1 MQQNRAIIN
10 RGIGLSFFF
19 FVLLFSVI
27 IAAADDA
34 KPAQRKRLA
43 GIKPFTKEQINDFLA
58 ERRNAT
64 IATINPNGD
73 PQLTP
78 VIFYWDGTS
87 FFISVTKETFKYKNL
102 TRNPRMSLIVDDV
115 LDHHCVIAKGKAKI
129 QEDNIWDMTSKI
141 MYKYY
146 GKEEG
151 DPYLEQLKK
160 QNRVLIVLK
169 PKKIQGWGP
178 VPREVAATGQEG

>member
-1 MQQNRAIIN
+1 MQQNRATIK

-27 IAAADDA
+27 VTAAEDT

-64 IATINPNGD
+64 IATINSKGT

-87 FFISVTKETFKYKNL
+87 FYVSVTNL
-102 TRNPRMSLIVDDV
+102 I
-115 LDHHCVIAKGKAKI
+115 
-129 QEDNIWDMTSKI
+129 
-141 MYKYY
+141 
-146 GKEEG
+146 
-151 DPYLEQLKK
+151 
-160 QNRVLIVLK
+160 
-169 PKKIQGWGP
+169 
-178 VPREVAATGQEG
+178 